1 MKISTYSKITSL
13 SILSILGLS
22 LLFANIATAQLS
34 DVPNHIYKKEIQALI
49 DSECIKGYSDNTF
62 KPDKLVTR
70 VETLKFILECLQ
82 MPEIY
87 SEEKFKL
94 PKNAV
99 VLVDNQEI
107 KLDQESEVT
116 FKLPFNPN
124 LYSDVTFLDIDTNSW
139 YVPYLKEA
147 VIRKLISGY
156 VDNTF
161 KPLNNVKKKEF
172 FTILY
177 RSVPENLKTGNSQE
191 PIALDINEKDWSYE
205 AVQFFLENKILDLGE
220 KRIFNP
226 DKELNRGHIAKF
238 IFDYL
243 KWEESKLNPIKEVV
257 QEVIK
262 EVEVETQ
269 NVDTQENTIPDQI
282 DTNTLIP
289 NTDENQVGFKTSGKA
304 SFYADSLAGNKT
316 ASGDIYDPE
325 RFMAAHKTFAFG
337 TILKV
342 TNVSNGKWVKVVI
355 QDRGPYAENRLIDLS
370 KSSFQAL
377 DDLSKGIINVE
388 IEILETP

>member
-1 MKISTYSKITSL
+1 MKYFQKKYISL

-22 LLFANIATAQLS
+22 LLFSNLALAQLS
-34 DVPNHIYKKEIQALI
+34 DVPNHLYKKEIQGLL
-49 DSECIKGYSDNTF
+49 DSGCISGYQDNTF
-62 KPDKLVTR
+62 KPDKLVSR
-70 VETLKFILECLQ
+70 VETLKFIIECLQ

-94 PKNAV
+94 PQNAV
-99 VLVDNQEI
+99 VLVNNQEI

-124 LYSDVTFLDIDTNSW
+124 LYSDVSFIDVDPNAW
-139 YVPYLKEA
+139 YVPYLKES

-161 KPLNNVKKKEF
+161 KPLNAVKKKEF

-177 RSVPENLKTGNSQE
+177 RAIPENIKTPNTQE
-191 PIALDINEKDWSYE
+191 KIALDLSEQDWSYE
-205 AVQFFLENKILDLGE
+205 AVQFFLENKILDIGE
-220 KRIFNP
+220 KRLFNP
-226 DKELNRGHIAKF
+226 DKELNRGHVAKF
-238 IFDYL
+238 IYDYL
-243 KWEESKLNPIKEVV
+243 IWEETKLNPIKEVV
-257 QEVIK
+257 KEVIK
-262 EVEVETQ
+262 EVEDPNLEPKEEQ
-269 NVDTQENTIPDQI
+269 NPEQVDTS
-282 DTNTLIP
+282 TLTP
-289 NTDENQVGFKTSGKA
+289 TVDENSVGFKTSGKA

-325 RFMAAHKTFAFG
+325 RFMAAHRTLAFG
-337 TILKV
+337 TVVKV

-370 KSSFQAL
+370 KSSFEAL
-377 DDLSKGIINVE
+377 DDLSKGIINIE
-388 IEILETP
+388 LEILETP

>member
-1 MKISTYSKITSL
+1 MKSLYPKIISL

-22 LLFANIATAQLS
+22 LFLTNIAVAQLS
-34 DVPNHIYKKEIQALI
+34 DVPNHLYKREIQGLL
-49 DSECIKGYSDNTF
+49 DSGCIKGYSDNTF
-62 KPDKLVTR
+62 KPDKLVSR
-70 VETLKFILECLQ
+70 VETLKFILECMQ

-99 VLVDNQEI
+99 VLVNNQEI

-124 LYSDVTFLDIDTNSW
+124 LYSDVSFLDIDTNSW
-139 YVPYLKEA
+139 YIPYLKEA

-177 RSVPENLKTGNSQE
+177 RAVPENLKTGLTQE
-191 PIALDINEKDWSYE
+191 AIALDVNEKDWSYE
-205 AVQFFLENKILDLGE
+205 AIQFFLENKILDIGE

-243 KWEESKLNPIKEVV
+243 RWEEIKLNPIKEVIK
-257 QEVIK
+257 EVIK
-262 EVEVETQ
+262 EIPNPEIETEE
-269 NVDTQENTIPDQI
+269 DNTPEQV
-282 DTNTLIP
+282 DTNTLTP
-289 NTDENQVGFKTSGKA
+289 NIDENQVGFKTSGKA

-325 RFMAAHKTFAFG
+325 RFMAAHKTLPFG
-337 TILKV
+337 TIVKV

-370 KSSFQAL
+370 KSSFEAL
-377 DDLSKGIINVE
+377 DNLSKGLINVE

>member
-1 MKISTYSKITSL
+1 MKSLYPKIISL

-22 LLFANIATAQLS
+22 LFLTNIAVAQLS
-34 DVPNHIYKKEIQALI
+34 DVPNHLYKREIQGLL
-49 DSECIKGYSDNTF
+49 DSGCIKGYSDNTF
-62 KPDKLVTR
+62 KPDKLVSR
-70 VETLKFILECLQ
+70 VETLKFILECIQ

-99 VLVDNQEI
+99 VLVNNQEI

-124 LYSDVTFLDIDTNSW
+124 LYSDVSFLDIDTNSW
-139 YVPYLKEA
+139 YIPYLKEA

-177 RSVPENLKTGNSQE
+177 RAVPENLKTGLTQE
-191 PIALDINEKDWSYE
+191 AIALDVNEKDWSYE
-205 AVQFFLENKILDLGE
+205 AIQFFLENKILDIGE

-243 KWEESKLNPIKEVV
+243 RWEEIKLNPIKEVIK
-257 QEVIK
+257 EVIK
-262 EVEVETQ
+262 EIPNPEIETEE
-269 NVDTQENTIPDQI
+269 DNTPEQV
-282 DTNTLIP
+282 DTNTLTP
-289 NTDENQVGFKTSGKA
+289 NIDENQVGFKTSGKA

-325 RFMAAHKTFAFG
+325 RFMAAHKTLPFG
-337 TILKV
+337 TIVKV

-370 KSSFQAL
+370 KSSFEAL
-377 DDLSKGIINVE
+377 DNLSKGLINVE

>member
-1 MKISTYSKITSL
+1 MKSTQSKFLSL

-22 LLFANIATAQLS
+22 FLFSSIAGAQLL
-34 DVPNHIYKKEIQALI
+34 DVENHLYKKEIQGLI
-49 DSECIKGYSDNTF
+49 DSKCINGYTDNTF
-62 KPDKLVTR
+62 KPDKLVNR
-70 VETLKFILECLQ
+70 VETLKFIIECLQ
-82 MPEIY
+82 LPEIY

-94 PKNAV
+94 PQNAV
-99 VLVDNQEI
+99 VIVDGQEI
-107 KLDQESEVT
+107 NLNQESEVT
-116 FKLPFNPN
+116 FKLPFNPD
-124 LYSDVTFLDIDTNSW
+124 LYSDVKFLDIDTNSW
-139 YVPYLKEA
+139 YIPYLKEA

-161 KPLNNVKKKEF
+161 KPLNAVKKKEF

-177 RSVPENLKTGNSQE
+177 RAVPDNLKTPNSQE
-191 PIALDINEKDWSYE
+191 PIALDLSDKDWSYE

-243 KWEESKLNPIKEVV
+243 QWEESKLNPIH
-257 QEVIK
+257 EVIK
-262 EVEVETQ
+262 EVVKEVPAQEETS
-269 NVDTQENTIPDQI
+269 TQEATTPEQVDVS
-282 DTNTLIP
+282 TLDP
-289 NTDENQVGFKTSGKA
+289 TLDENEIGYKTSGKA

-325 RFMAAHKTFAFG
+325 RFMAAHRTLDFG
-337 TILKV
+337 TVVKV
-342 TNVSNGKWVKVVI
+342 TNVSNGKWVKVII

-370 KSSFQAL
+370 KSSFEAL
-377 DDLSKGIINVE
+377 DDLSKGLINVE
-388 IEILETP
+388 IEVIEKP

>member
-1 MKISTYSKITSL
+1 MKSIYPKIISL

-22 LLFANIATAQLS
+22 LFLTNIAVAQLS
-34 DVPNHIYKKEIQALI
+34 DVPNHLYKREIQGLL
-49 DSECIKGYSDNTF
+49 DSGCIKGYPDNTF
-62 KPDKLVTR
+62 KPDKLVSR
-70 VETLKFILECLQ
+70 VETLKFILECMQ

-99 VLVDNQEI
+99 VLVNNQEI

-124 LYSDVTFLDIDTNSW
+124 LYSDVSFLDIDTNSW
-139 YVPYLKEA
+139 YIPYLKEA

-177 RSVPENLKTGNSQE
+177 RAVPENLKTGLTQE
-191 PIALDINEKDWSYE
+191 AIALDVNEKDWSYE
-205 AVQFFLENKILDLGE
+205 AIQFFLENKILDLGE

-243 KWEESKLNPIKEVV
+243 RWEETKLNPIKEVV
-257 QEVIK
+257 KEVIK
-262 EVEVETQ
+262 EVPNPEIKPEE
-269 NVDTQENTIPDQI
+269 DNTPEQV
-282 DTNTLIP
+282 DTNTLTP
-289 NTDENQVGFKTSGKA
+289 TKDENQVGFKTSGKA

-325 RFMAAHKTFAFG
+325 RFMAAHKTLAFG
-337 TILKV
+337 TIVKV

-355 QDRGPYAENRLIDLS
+355 QDRGPYAKNRLIDLS

-377 DDLSKGIINVE
+377 DDLSKGLINVE

>member
-1 MKISTYSKITSL
+1 MEY
-13 SILSILGLS
+13 
-22 LLFANIATAQLS
+22 
-34 DVPNHIYKKEIQALI
+34 VLI
-49 DSECIKGYSDNTF
+49 FFGWT
-62 KPDKLVTR
+62 
-70 VETLKFILECLQ
+70 FILYWCHRLCHY
-82 MPEIY
+82 I
-87 SEEKFKL
+87 
-94 PKNAV
+94 
-99 VLVDNQEI
+99 
-107 KLDQESEVT
+107 
-116 FKLPFNPN
+116 
-124 LYSDVTFLDIDTNSW
+124 
-139 YVPYLKEA
+139 PYLKEA

-161 KPLNNVKKKEF
+161 KPLNPVKKKEF

-177 RSVPENLKTGNSQE
+177 RAVPENLKTGNKQA
-191 PIALDINEKDWSYE
+191 PIALDVNEKDWSYE

-243 KWEESKLNPIKEVV
+243 QWEESKLNPIKEVV
-257 QEVIK
+257 KEIIK
-262 EVEVETQ
+262 EVPNSDIQPEEEQTPEQV
-269 NVDTQENTIPDQI
+269 
-282 DTNTLIP
+282 DTNTLTPTI
-289 NTDENQVGFKTSGKA
+289 DETQVGFKTSGKA

-325 RFMAAHKTFAFG
+325 RFMAAHKTLPFG
-337 TILKV
+337 TIVKV

-370 KSSFQAL
+370 KSSFEAL
-377 DDLSKGIINVE
+377 DDLSKGLINVE